1 MTEYRKTKMQ
11 IVYDVLSQ
19 IKELFPAHAPGNYET
34 ICYNN
39 TQEKLYNLAKKYG
52 LIKTFYKLSILDRK

>member
-1 MTEYRKTKMQ
+1 MTEYRKAKTQ

-19 IKELFPAHAPGNYET
+19 IKIIFPVCDKDFYYVT
-34 ICYNN
+34 M
-39 TQEKLYNLAKKYG
+39 QEKLYKLARRYG

>member
-1 MTEYRKTKMQ
+1 MTEYRKIKIQ

-19 IKELFPAHAPGNYET
+19 IKELFPVHTPGNYET
-34 ICYNN
+34 ICYNT
-39 TQEKLYNLAKKYG
+39 TQEKLYTVAKKYG